1 MEQRENRFKKLRR
14 INKPEAQDEDEVIE
28 SINKKLKTERNQPIV
43 SQNFQGLYDYDS
55 DSGSQKLNKENKE
68 NAPKRQVHHSER
80 NVVALD
86 GSDERKLKKMDSKS
100 MQEEK
105 PFSLNE
111 KNTTDSDGNDSPL
124 KSIDSEATSE
134 RTRLKRLKKLF
145 DPNET
150 KETIEE
156 EERKDEPECPIC
168 ISKIE
173 TESARI
179 NCCNHIFCFDCIKDW
194 SERANQCPLCKK
206 RFSKIQKYSRSG
218 VKINE
223 MRIKFKDQDFEE
235 PAFEVIENTDE
246 ACYECGSASDMQRL
260 LVCDECHFY
269 CCHTYCC
276 TPPLRRVPIDPWFCN
291 FCRTDDVNEG
301 RSVNRNRGTAQRDHT
316 HQRRPVE
323 SASRRNNLNR
333 SNESAVTQ
341 SIRNSLPDDSFLKQL
356 FAAADKEQ
364 EKKRVSKK
372 KRILDENSILKN
384 YLKDD
389 VDETKRRRSKSTK
402 KRTSRK
408 TDSSKER
415 SRSKSAKSKKAVR
428 RTSKSKRNSRSVKRT
443 ADKKKKTVKKKVN
456 TKKNK

>member
-55 DSGSQKLNKENKE
+55 DTGSQKLNKENKE

>member
-124 KSIDSEATSE
+124 KSIDSDATSE